1 MGQITHQTTPLSR
14 GLQPGGLPVTGLRGD
29 RLLCEDSILAI
40 CPHERKDLVFR
51 GLNVPAMI
59 IEYLHLQ
66 VLIRS
71 ICEAAEEGDI
81 NKVELILQENP
92 TLLNSKDESGA
103 MPLHVAAAKG
113 HRNVAELFIAKGAKI
128 NAKDHEGQTPLHHAA
143 LNNHMDIAEL
153 LISENAKLNVKNIT
167 GLTPLALARGS
178 KHGKMI
184 ELLKARGA
192 KD

>member
-1 MGQITHQTTPLSR
+1 
-14 GLQPGGLPVTGLRGD
+14 
-29 RLLCEDSILAI
+29 
-40 CPHERKDLVFR
+40 
-51 GLNVPAMI
+51 MI

-81 NKVELILQENP
+81 NKVELILEENP
-92 TLLNSKDESGA
+92 TLLNSKDENGA
-103 MPLHVAAAKG
+103 MPLHVAASRG

-143 LNNHMDIAEL
+143 LNNHRDIAEL
-153 LISENAKLNVKNIT
+153 LLSDAKLNIKNIA
-167 GLTPLALARGS
+167 GLTPLSLAQGAR
-178 KHGKMI
+178 HRDMI

-192 KD
+192 RD